1 MPCKGPC
8 LPPFPSAG
16 RTQSPAPPISWWPC
30 TFCNFGLDQPLLS
43 TTCPSLRLV
52 KCPRRNFILETLR
65 SWSLSRALG
74 DDHSL
79 WIRLPAPVRSS
90 QHPEQAMTGGR
101 ELGTGHFE
109 NDHHFF
115 VGLVEMNE
123 VIDLCCVSDKVVLR
137 TILRCV
143 GF

>member
-1 MPCKGPC
+1 MAEVSKPNQLG
-8 LPPFPSAG
+8 G
-16 RTQSPAPPISWWPC
+16 R
-30 TFCNFGLDQPLLS
+30 
-43 TTCPSLRLV
+43 
-52 KCPRRNFILETLR
+52 
-65 SWSLSRALG
+65 
-74 DDHSL
+74 
-79 WIRLPAPVRSS
+79 
-90 QHPEQAMTGGR
+90 GGR

-115 VGLVEMNE
+115 VGLVELNE

>member
-1 MPCKGPC
+1 MAEVSKPNQLG
-8 LPPFPSAG
+8 G
-16 RTQSPAPPISWWPC
+16 R
-30 TFCNFGLDQPLLS
+30 
-43 TTCPSLRLV
+43 
-52 KCPRRNFILETLR
+52 
-65 SWSLSRALG
+65 
-74 DDHSL
+74 
-79 WIRLPAPVRSS
+79 
-90 QHPEQAMTGGR
+90 GGR